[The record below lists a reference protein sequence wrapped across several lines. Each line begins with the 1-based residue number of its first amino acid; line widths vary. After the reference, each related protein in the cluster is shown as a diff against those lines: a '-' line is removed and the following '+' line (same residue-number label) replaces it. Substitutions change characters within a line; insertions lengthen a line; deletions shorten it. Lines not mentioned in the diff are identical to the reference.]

1 MDKYL
6 TVCLVNEIYDL
17 KETDFVD
24 INENISLRKASEV
37 DLDLLKGH
45 IELFQE
51 SFYNLWTN
59 YFENEI
65 TLSNDK
71 LNPKTNKL
79 EKEKHRYTILQYDK
93 FPLSDQEL
101 ISLKLSDLNLNIL
114 IQKGFELTDNKEM
127 ELKEDGETIFKR
139 DFLTSYNSLID
150 TQNKFN
156 LYGSKKYLR
165 KKPTKS
171 VLVNYNKTL
180 EQVTSIY
187 NSEGDF
193 GIIIKALEDYIEL
206 DRISNESPFKLVN
219 YFSLIESLITHNP
232 KSEYGNSISKQLS
245 NKIEFLY
252 NNFLKDFD
260 FKDYFKG
267 PDSNTINTII
277 NLLYNYRSDIA
288 HGNIPKFHK
297 ELKIVQQNIDNVLP
311 FMEAL
316 LRQILKYSISKP
328 SLILDLKRC

>member
-1 MDKYL
+1 MNKYL
-6 TVCLVNEIYDL
+6 TICLVNEIYDL
-17 KETDFVD
+17 KETDFIE
-24 INENISLRKASEV
+24 INENISLRKAWEG

-51 SFYNLWTN
+51 SFYNFWTN

-65 TLSNDK
+65 TPTK
-71 LNPKTNKL
+71 EKINPKTNKL
-79 EKEKHRYTILQYDK
+79 KKEKQRYTILQYDK

-114 IQKGFELTDNKEM
+114 IQKGFELTDNKEL
-127 ELKEDGETIFKR
+127 EIKEDSETIVRR

-156 LYGSKKYLR
+156 LNGSKKYLR
-165 KKPTKS
+165 RKPTKS
-171 VLVNYNKTL
+171 IILNYNKTL
-180 EQVTSIY
+180 EQVISIY
-187 NSEGDF
+187 NSESKF
-193 GIIIKALEDYIEL
+193 GILIKALEDYIEL

-252 NNFLKDFD
+252 NNFL
-260 FKDYFKG
+260 
-267 PDSNTINTII
+267 IN
-277 NLLYNYRSDIA
+277 
-288 HGNIPKFHK
+288 
-297 ELKIVQQNIDNVLP
+297 
-311 FMEAL
+311 
-316 LRQILKYSISKP
+316 
-328 SLILDLKRC
+328 